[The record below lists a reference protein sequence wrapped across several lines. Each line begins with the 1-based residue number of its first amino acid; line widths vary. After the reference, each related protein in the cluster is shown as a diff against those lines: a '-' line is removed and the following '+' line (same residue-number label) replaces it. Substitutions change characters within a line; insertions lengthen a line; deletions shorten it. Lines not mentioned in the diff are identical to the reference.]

1 MSISGGTSHNELK
14 GCVVPAVWYSQPG
27 HAAHTCC
34 GIFILAAL
42 TDFLDGYL
50 ARRMV
55 SCLPRQSTVMHAA
68 SEKYSTLLKKDCAR
82 QPDKL

>member
-1 MSISGGTSHNELK
+1 MSTRNELTLFVLADWLPPLK
-14 GCVVPAVWYSQPG
+14 NVLPYAVWYSQPG
-27 HAAHTCC
+27 HAAHACC

-55 SCLPRQSTVMHAA
+55 RSYALMCLLQA
-68 SEKYSTLLKKDCAR
+68 
-82 QPDKL
+82 